1 MVFVSILGLLLAVLV
16 VCDAAV
22 TVLHPDSEGLVAA
35 GVRKAVWRAAVL
47 ASARLPRTGGW
58 LVSLAGPLILVV
70 TFLLWIALLTLGLAL
85 AVWPMMLREEF
96 SAQPGLA
103 PLGFLDALYFAGG
116 TVPVLGYG
124 DVTPLSTPAQL
135 VSLFGAAVGFALFT
149 GMATYAIQVTS
160 GVSKRNQFT
169 LSVHDEAR
177 GRGGVTVFAQYLA
190 REGAD
195 EARTHCRSWTES
207 LREVAETVH
216 RYPLVAFT
224 YRSRHDEYDPE
235 PALHHVAEA
244 TVAALVASG
253 HDPSLRASAETL
265 RLALERLQ
273 RTIATTYLGADLARR
288 LEDPRPTEH
297 DRQAVHTVERL
308 LRSGLPDLGSAT
320 GSDPGPGEMH
330 RTAAETV
337 YRCRIFLGDLHE
349 WARTET
355 RPHEWEGR

>member
-47 ASARLPRTGGW
+47 TSVRLPRTRGW

-85 AVWPMMLREEF
+85 TVWPMLRAQF

-124 DVTPLSTPAQL
+124 DITPLSTQAQL
-135 VSLFGAAVGFALFT
+135 ISLFGAAVGFALFT

-177 GRGGVTVFAQYLA
+177 GRGGVTMFAQYLA

-253 HDPSLRASAETL
+253 RDPSLRASAETL

-273 RTIATTYLGADLARR
+273 RTITTTYLGSDLARR

-308 LRSGLPDLGSAT
+308 LRSGLPGPGT
-320 GSDPGPGEMH
+320 GSEPDPEKMH

-337 YRCRIFLGDLHE
+337 YRCRIFLDCLHE
-349 WARTET
+349 WARTEA
-355 RPHEWEGR
+355 RPHEWDVR

>member
-1 MVFVSILGLLLAVLV
+1 MVLVSVLGLLLAVLI

-22 TVLHPDSEGLVAA
+22 TVLHPDSEGLLA
-35 GVRKAVWRAAVL
+35 GWIRKAVWRSTVL
-47 ASARLPRTGGW
+47 ASTRLPRTRGW
-58 LVSLAGPLILVV
+58 LVSLAGPLILLA
-70 TFLLWIALLTLGLAL
+70 TFAAWVALLTLGLAL
-85 AVWPMMLREEF
+85 AVWPMLEEGF

-124 DVTPLSTPAQL
+124 DITPLSTGAKL

-169 LSVHDEAR
+169 LSIHDEAR
-177 GRGGVTVFAQYLA
+177 GRGGVTMFAESLA
-190 REGAD
+190 QEGVD
-195 EARTHCRSWTES
+195 EARTRCRSWTES

-253 HDPSLRASAETL
+253 REPSLRASAETL
-265 RLALERLQ
+265 RLALTRLQ
-273 RTIATTYLGADLARR
+273 QTIAATYLDDDLTRR
-288 LEDPRPTEH
+288 LEDPRPNEH

-308 LRSGLPDLGSAT
+308 LRARLHGHGSGTEP
-320 GSDPGPGEMH
+320 DPGPGEGS
-330 RTAAETV
+330 RAVAETV
-337 YRCRIFLGDLHE
+337 YRCRVFLDGLHA
-349 WARTET
+349 WARVET
-355 RPHEWEGR
+355 PPREWDAR

>member
-22 TVLHPDSEGLVAA
+22 TVLHPDSEGAVAA
-35 GVRKAVWRAAVL
+35 GVRKAVWRTAVL
-47 ASARLPRTGGW
+47 TSARLPRTRGW

-70 TFLLWIALLTLGLAL
+70 TFVVWVALLTLGLAL
-85 AVWPMMLREEF
+85 AVWPMLEEGF
-96 SAQPGLA
+96 SAEPGLA
-103 PLGFLDALYFAGG
+103 PLGFIDALYFAGG

-124 DVTPLSTPAQL
+124 DITPLSTRAQL

-177 GRGGVTVFAQYLA
+177 GRGGVTVFTQYLA
-190 REGAD
+190 QEGAD
-195 EARTHCRSWTES
+195 EARAHCRSWTES

-273 RTIATTYLGADLARR
+273 RTIATTYLDEGLARR
-288 LEDPRPTEH
+288 LEDPRPTEQ

-308 LRSGLPDLGSAT
+308 LRARLPDLGSGT
-320 GSDPGPGEMH
+320 GSDPDPGEVH
-330 RTAAETV
+330 PTVAETV
-337 YRCRIFLGDLHE
+337 YRCRVFLGDLHE
-349 WARTET
+349 WARTEA